1 MHHDDVDLLVRV
13 GAVSDDRL
21 VARRLGG
28 YPHVLVA
35 SKEYVARAGVPAT
48 PEELESHSLV
58 VSGGRRRFSGWE
70 LVPESG
76 GETVRISVRPRLS
89 TNDYGTLTQ
98 AVRRGM
104 GIGELPLTP

>member
-1 MHHDDVDLLVRV
+1 DDVDLFVRV

-21 VARRLGG
+21 VARRLGT

-48 PEELESHSLV
+48 PEQLESHSIV
-58 VSGGRRRFSGWE
+58 AFGGKRRLSGWE
-70 LVPESG
+70 LVPKRG
-76 GETVRISVRPRLS
+76 GETMRVSVRPGLS
-89 TNDYGTLTQ
+89 TNDYATLTQ

-104 GIGELPLTP
+104 GIGELPAILSGE